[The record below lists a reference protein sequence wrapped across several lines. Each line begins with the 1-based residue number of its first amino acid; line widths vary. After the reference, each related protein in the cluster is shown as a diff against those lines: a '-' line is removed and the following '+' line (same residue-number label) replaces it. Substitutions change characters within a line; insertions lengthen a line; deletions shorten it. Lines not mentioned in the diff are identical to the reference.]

1 MRRRPATGETGPHVV
16 VDATMLLHEHFTPEQ
31 WASWMELVIDAIESV
46 VDEGSGAVE
55 RCRNGAHG
63 SAARRRGI
71 RETPDQRVLRR

>member
-46 VDEGSGAVE
+46 VDEG
-55 RCRNGAHG
+55 R
-63 SAARRRGI
+63 AR
-71 RETPDQRVLRR
+71 